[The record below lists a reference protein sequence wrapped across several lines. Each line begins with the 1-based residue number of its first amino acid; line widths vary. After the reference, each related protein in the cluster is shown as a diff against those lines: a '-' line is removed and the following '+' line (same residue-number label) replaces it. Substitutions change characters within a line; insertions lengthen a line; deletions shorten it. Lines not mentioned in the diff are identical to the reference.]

1 MGVRRRSG
9 GGQAAPPLEEMT
21 LSREQLVQLQYMEL
35 QDIAHQ
41 LFNAAWRP
49 EPFSRGDGKHFSKLL
64 GCCWDPSYQSW
75 DEWLES
81 RSNCPYARQRFD
93 ELLGA

>member
-1 MGVRRRSG
+1 
-9 GGQAAPPLEEMT
+9 
-21 LSREQLVQLQYMEL
+21 MEL
-35 QDIAHQ
+35 QEVAHQ
-41 LFNAAWRP
+41 LFDAAWRP

-64 GCCWDPSYQSW
+64 GCCWDPSDQSW

-81 RSNCPYARQRFD
+81 CSTCPYARQRFD